1 MDKTL
6 TVEIAE
12 GLGNQLFMYSYA
24 YSLHKKFKYKIQ
36 IDNTSGYYKIKNR
49 LRDHQ
54 NYMLHLFNIDQNM
67 ASSNL
72 RYDNILTR
80 SKKKIQLFFDNFNE
94 QKRFLIEKKIKIN
107 GTKIAQSY
115 RDFDYSKL
123 SNSIYVQ
130 GNFEDYNYFNIF
142 RNDLISMYKPL
153 KKYIKNNNKIIDK
166 LINSNSVSIALRRN
180 RYSEPFSD
188 NKSLAKIKKSNDFDL
203 EQSKYVLN
211 AIEYF
216 NKKINNPIFFVFSD
230 DFTDIYKLIPKNKNI
245 FLVNEFKNNKIVED
259 FYLMGKCKHF
269 IVGPTTFHWWAAWLS
284 RNNNKI
290 CLRPK
295 LPFLN
300 PSGNSDFWPSSWIA
314 I

>member
-166 LINSNSVSIALRRN
+166 LINSNSVSIHIRQ
-180 RYSEPFSD
+180 
-188 NKSLAKIKKSNDFDL
+188 NKFTEQSHEKKNKDKIILSRLFTDKLILYIKKSVKFFENNISDPVFFIWSNDFTGL
-203 EQSKYVLN
+203 EK
-211 AIEYF
+211 YF
-216 NKKINNPIFFVFSD
+216 NKTKFNYIVGNDPINDFNLFS
-230 DFTDIYKLIPKNKNI
+230 YA
-245 FLVNEFKNNKIVED
+245 
-259 FYLMGKCKHF
+259 KHF
-269 IVGPTTFHWWAAWLS
+269 IVGGSTFHWWGAYLNENS
-284 RNNNKI
+284 NKI
-290 CLRPK
+290 CVCPSNI
-295 LPFLN
+295 N
-300 PSGNSDFWPSSWIA
+300 PSGNSNFYPTDWKKI
-314 I
+314 